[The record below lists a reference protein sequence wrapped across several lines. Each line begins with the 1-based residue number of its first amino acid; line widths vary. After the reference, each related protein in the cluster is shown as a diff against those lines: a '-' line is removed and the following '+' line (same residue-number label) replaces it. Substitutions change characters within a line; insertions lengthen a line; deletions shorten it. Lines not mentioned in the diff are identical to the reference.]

1 MTDMKYRYSVQYV
14 NENGDYQE
22 DDVFSTETEAEQHRD
37 KVIARENKEVRIVD
51 LEKSEDNPY

>member
-1 MTDMKYRYSVQYV
+1 MKYRYSVQYV

-37 KVIARENKEVRIVD
+37 KVIARENKEVKIVD